1 MTETTLLAGTF
12 PGMEVRPGSMGKSGP
27 GYKVDI
33 VDDEGKQ
40 PPLNV
45 CKCLNALI
53 NYIENR
59 KFV

>member
-12 PGMEVRPGSMGKSGP
+12 KGMNVKPGSMGKPGP

-40 PPLNV
+40 
-45 CKCLNALI
+45 
-53 NYIENR
+53 
-59 KFV
+59 